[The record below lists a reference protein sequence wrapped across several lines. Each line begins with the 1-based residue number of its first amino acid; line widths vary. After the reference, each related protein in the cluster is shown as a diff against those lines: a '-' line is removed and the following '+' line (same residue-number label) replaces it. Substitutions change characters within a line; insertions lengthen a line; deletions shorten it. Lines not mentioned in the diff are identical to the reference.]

1 MPPRPQP
8 PPLPPATDAPAPRRA
23 WLGWLRR
30 WGISILSLGLGV
42 ATLFVF
48 RRGLPHV
55 GWIVGY
61 LLLLGLLFAFIT
73 EMRQPFERR
82 GRRRIISVTDYAIQ
96 SLYHGLLLFVLPA
109 YWASATLD
117 SLNVLFLAGIAAG
130 ALVTAVDPWYAAIVQ
145 PRRWLNQALLG
156 FSIFA
161 AINVAL
167 PLLGS
172 RPILALEGA
181 AALTAVAMMPV
192 FRERG
197 ALTWRQA
204 YARSTVLAVMAI
216 AAVWVGRAAV
226 PPAPLFVARATAA
239 RSVTML
245 EPVEPV
251 DSPIP
256 ASTVADWG
264 GIAAYTAVYAPA
276 GLRQP
281 IEHVWWK
288 DGRLVERVPLSPV
301 RGGRKEGFRT
311 YSRKTDLAPP
321 YDGRYRVDVM
331 TASGQLIGRLRF
343 TITP

>member
-1 MPPRPQP
+1 MPPRPQSP
-8 PPLPPATDAPAPRRA
+8 TLPPTDAPAALRTRLD
-23 WLGWLRR
+23 WLKR
-30 WGISILSLGLGV
+30 WGISVFSLGLGF

-48 RRGLPHV
+48 KRGLPHV

-61 LLLLGLLFAFIT
+61 LLLLVLLVAAVT
-73 EMRQPFERR
+73 ELRQPLERR
-82 GRRRIISVTDYAIQ
+82 GRRRILSAADYAIQ

-109 YWASATLD
+109 YYASATLD
-117 SLNVLFLAGIAAG
+117 SLNALFLAGVVAG
-130 ALVTAVDPWYAAIVQ
+130 ALVTAVDPWYAVVVH
-145 PRRWLNQALLG
+145 PRRWLNQALLA

-161 AINVAL
+161 ALNVAL
-167 PLLGS
+167 PLLGI
-172 RPILALEGA
+172 RPILAVEGA

-204 YARSTVLAVMAI
+204 YARSTVLAVVAM

-226 PPAPLFVARATAA
+226 PPAPLFVAMATAA
-239 RSVTML
+239 RSVTLL

-256 ASTVADWG
+256 ASTVAGWG
-264 GIAAYTAVYAPA
+264 GVAAYTAVYAPA

-288 DGRLVERVPLSPV
+288 DGQLIGRVPLSPL

-311 YSRKTDLAPP
+311 YSRKTDLKPP
-321 YDGRYRVDVM
+321 YEGRYRVDVV

-343 TITP
+343 TVTP

>member
-1 MPPRPQP
+1 MGAR
-8 PPLPPATDAPAPRRA
+8 L
-23 WLGWLRR
+23 LRWVKR
-30 WGISILSLGLGV
+30 WGISVFSLGLGL

-61 LLLLGLLFAFIT
+61 LLLLVLLVAAVT
-73 EMRQPFERR
+73 ELRQPLERR
-82 GRRRIISVTDYAIQ
+82 GRRRILSAADYAIQ

-117 SLNVLFLAGIAAG
+117 SLNVLFLACVVAG
-130 ALVTAVDPWYAAIVQ
+130 ALVTAVDPWYAAVVR
-145 PRRWLNQALLG
+145 PRRWLNQALLA

-161 AINVAL
+161 ALNVAL
-167 PLLGS
+167 PLLGI

-197 ALTWRQA
+197 AATWRHA
-204 YARSTVLAVMAI
+204 YAMSRGARAGRDGRPSGF
-216 AAVWVGRAAV
+216 GRAAV

-245 EPVEPV
+245 EPVEPIE
-251 DSPIP
+251 SPIP
-256 ASTVADWG
+256 AQTVADWG

-288 DGRLVERVPLSPV
+288 DGRLLGHLPLSPV

-311 YSRKTDLAPP
+311 YSRKTDLKPP
-321 YDGRYRVDVM
+321 YAGRYRVDVV
-331 TASGQLIGRLRF
+331 TASGQLIGRFRF
-343 TITP
+343 TVAP

>member
-1 MPPRPQP
+1 MPSSPQP
-8 PPLPPATDAPAPRRA
+8 QPLPATDAAVPRRA
-23 WLGWLRR
+23 WLSWLQQ
-30 WGISILSLGLGV
+30 WGISVFSLGLGL

-61 LLLLGLLFAFIT
+61 LLLLVLLVAAIT
-73 EMRQPFERR
+73 ELRQPLERR
-82 GRRRIISVTDYAIQ
+82 GRRLVVTAADYAVQ

-109 YWASATLD
+109 YWASTTLD
-117 SLNVLFLAGIAAG
+117 SWNVLFLVGIVAG
-130 ALVTAVDPWYAAIVQ
+130 ALVTAVDPWYAAIVH
-145 PRRWLNQALLG
+145 PRRWLNQALLA

-161 AINVAL
+161 ALNVAL
-167 PLLGS
+167 PLLGI

-197 ALTWRQA
+197 AETWPRA
-204 YARSTVLAVMAI
+204 YAASAVLAALAMG
-216 AAVWVGRAAV
+216 AVWVGRAAV

-251 DSPIP
+251 ESPIP
-256 ASTVADWG
+256 ASTVADWSG
-264 GIAAYTAVYAPA
+264 LAAFTAVYAPA
-276 GLRQP
+276 GLQQR

-288 DGRLVERVPLSPV
+288 DGRVIGRVPLSPV
-301 RGGRKEGFRT
+301 LGGRKEGFRT
-311 YSRKTDLAPP
+311 YSRKTDLKPP
-321 YDGRYRVDVM
+321 YQGRYRVDVV
-331 TASGQLIGRLRF
+331 TASGQLVGRLRF
-343 TITP
+343 TVSP

>member
-1 MPPRPQP
+1 MPPRQQPQS
-8 PPLPPATDAPAPRRA
+8 LPPTDAPAARRTRLD
-23 WLGWLRR
+23 WLKR
-30 WGISILSLGLGV
+30 WGISVFSLGLGL

-61 LLLLGLLFAFIT
+61 LLLLVLLVAAVA
-73 EMRQPFERR
+73 ELRQPLERR
-82 GRRRIISVTDYAIQ
+82 GRRRILGAADYAIQ

-109 YWASATLD
+109 YYASATLD
-117 SLNVLFLAGIAAG
+117 SLNALFLAVVVAG
-130 ALVTAVDPWYAAIVQ
+130 ALVTAVDPWYAAIVR
-145 PRRWLNQALLG
+145 PRRWLNQGLLA

-161 AINVAL
+161 ALNVAL
-167 PLLGS
+167 PLLGI

-197 ALTWRQA
+197 ALRWRQA
-204 YARSTVLAVMAI
+204 YARSAVLAVAAMATL
-216 AAVWVGRAAV
+216 WLGRAAV
-226 PPAPLFVARATAA
+226 PPAPLFVASATAA

-251 DSPIP
+251 ESPIP
-256 ASTVADWG
+256 AQTVAGWG

-288 DGRLVERVPLSPV
+288 DGELLGRVPLSPL

-311 YSRKTDLAPP
+311 YSRKTDLKPP
-321 YDGRYRVDVM
+321 YDGRYRVDVV

-343 TITP
+343 IVVP

>member
-1 MPPRPQP
+1 MPPRPHRPPRQP
-8 PPLPPATDAPAPRRA
+8 TDAPATRRT
-23 WLGWLRR
+23 WLGWLKR
-30 WGISILSLGLGV
+30 WGISLCSLGLGV
-42 ATLFVF
+42 ATIFVF

-73 EMRQPFERR
+73 ELRQPLERR
-82 GRRRIISVTDYAIQ
+82 GRRRIVGAADYAIQ

-117 SLNVLFLAGIAAG
+117 SPNVLFLVGVVAG
-130 ALVTAVDPWYAAIVQ
+130 ALVTAVDPWYAAIVR

-161 AINVAL
+161 ALNVAL
-167 PLLGS
+167 PLLGI

-204 YARSTVLAVMAI
+204 YARSTVLAVAAI

-251 DSPIP
+251 ESPI
-256 ASTVADWG
+256 AAQTLAGWG

-288 DGRLVERVPLSPV
+288 DGRLVGSVPLSPV

-311 YSRKTDLAPP
+311 YSRKTDLKPP
-321 YDGRYRVDVM
+321 YEGRYRVDVV

-343 TITP
+343 TVTP

>member
-1 MPPRPQP
+1 MRG
-8 PPLPPATDAPAPRRA
+8 A
-23 WLGWLRR
+23 WLDWIRR
-30 WGISILSLGLGV
+30 WGISACSLGLGL

-55 GWIVGY
+55 GWIAGY
-61 LLLLGLLFAFIT
+61 LLLLVLLFAFIT
-73 EMRQPFERR
+73 ELRQPLERS
-82 GRRRIISVTDYAIQ
+82 GRRRVLGAADYAVQ

-109 YWASATLD
+109 YWSSATLD
-117 SLNVLFLAGIAAG
+117 SLNALFFGGVVAG
-130 ALVTAVDPWYAAIVQ
+130 ALVTAVDPWYEAIVR
-145 PRRWLNQALLG
+145 PRRWLNQALLA

-161 AINVAL
+161 ALNVAL
-167 PLLGS
+167 PLLGI

-204 YARSTVLAVMAI
+204 YLRSTVLAVVAM

-226 PPAPLFVARATAA
+226 PPAPHFVTRATAA
-239 RSVTML
+239 RSVTLL

-256 ASTVADWG
+256 ASTVAGWG

-288 DGRLVERVPLSPV
+288 DGRLVGRVPLSPLS
-301 RGGRKEGFRT
+301 GGRKEGYRT
-311 YSRKTDLAPP
+311 YSRKTDLKPP
-321 YDGRYRVDVM
+321 YEGSYRVDVV
-331 TASGQLIGRLRF
+331 TGSGQLIGRLRF
-343 TITP
+343 TVAP

>member
-1 MPPRPQP
+1 MC
-8 PPLPPATDAPAPRRA
+8 
-23 WLGWLRR
+23 
-30 WGISILSLGLGV
+30 SLGLGFS
-42 ATLFVF
+42 TLFVF

-55 GWIVGY
+55 GWIAGY
-61 LLLLGLLFAFIT
+61 LLLLVLLFAFIT
-73 EMRQPFERR
+73 ELRQPLKRH
-82 GRRRIISVTDYAIQ
+82 GRRRILGAADYAVQ

-109 YWASATLD
+109 YYASATLD
-117 SLNVLFLAGIAAG
+117 SLNALFLAGVVAG
-130 ALVTAVDPWYAAIVQ
+130 ALVTAIDPWYAVVVH
-145 PRRWLNQALLG
+145 PRRWLNQALLA

-161 AINVAL
+161 ALNVAL
-167 PLLGS
+167 PLLGI

-204 YARSTVLAVMAI
+204 YARSTVLAVVAM

-239 RSVTML
+239 RSVTLL

-256 ASTVADWG
+256 ASTVAGWG
-264 GIAAYTAVYAPA
+264 GIAAYTAVHAPA

-288 DGRLVERVPLSPV
+288 DGQLIGHVPLSPL
-301 RGGRKEGFRT
+301 RGGRNEGFRT
-311 YSRKTDLAPP
+311 YSRKTDLKPP
-321 YDGRYRVDVM
+321 YDGRYRVDVV

-343 TITP
+343 TVTP

>member
-1 MPPRPQP
+1 MPPRQQP
-8 PPLPPATDAPAPRRA
+8 PPLQPTDTRATWRA
-23 WLGWLRR
+23 WLGWLKR
-30 WGISILSLGLGV
+30 WGISAFSLGLGL

-61 LLLLGLLFAFIT
+61 LLLLVLLVAAVT
-73 EMRQPFERR
+73 ELRQPLERR
-82 GRRRIISVTDYAIQ
+82 GQRRILGAADYAIQ

-109 YWASATLD
+109 YYASATLD
-117 SLNVLFLAGIAAG
+117 SPNVLFLAGVVAG
-130 ALVTAVDPWYAAIVQ
+130 ALVTAVDPWYQAVVH
-145 PRRWLNQALLG
+145 PRRWLNQALLA

-161 AINVAL
+161 ALNVSL
-167 PLLGS
+167 PLLGI

-197 ALTWRQA
+197 AATWRHA
-204 YARSTVLAVMAI
+204 YAMSAALALVSMPAL
-216 AAVWVGRAAV
+216 WFGRVAV
-226 PPAPLFVARATAA
+226 PPAPLFVASATAA

-251 DSPIP
+251 ESPIP
-256 ASTVADWG
+256 AQTVAGWE

-288 DGRLVERVPLSPV
+288 DGQLLGRLPLSPL

-311 YSRKTDLAPP
+311 YSRKTDLKPP
-321 YDGRYRVDVM
+321 YAGRYRVDVV

-343 TITP
+343 TIIP

>member
-1 MPPRPQP
+1 MLPRQQP
-8 PPLPPATDAPAPRRA
+8 PSLPLADAPATRRGRLD
-23 WLGWLRR
+23 WLKH
-30 WGISILSLGLGV
+30 WGISVFSLGLGL

-61 LLLLGLLFAFIT
+61 LLLLVLLVAAVT
-73 EMRQPFERR
+73 ELRQPLERR
-82 GRRRIISVTDYAIQ
+82 GGRRILGAADYAIQ

-109 YWASATLD
+109 YYASATLD
-117 SLNVLFLAGIAAG
+117 SPNVLFLAGVVAG
-130 ALVTAVDPWYAAIVQ
+130 ALVTAVDPWYEAIVR
-145 PRRWLNQALLG
+145 PRRWLNQALLA

-161 AINVAL
+161 ALNVAL
-167 PLLGS
+167 PLLGI

-197 ALTWRQA
+197 ALSWRQA
-204 YARSTVLAVMAI
+204 YARSAVLAFGAMA
-216 AAVWVGRAAV
+216 ALWLVRAAV
-226 PPAPLFVARATAA
+226 PPAPLFVASATAA

-251 DSPIP
+251 ESPIL
-256 ASTVADWG
+256 AQTVAGWG
-264 GIAAYTAVYAPA
+264 GITAYTAVYAPA

-288 DGRLVERVPLSPV
+288 DGHLLGRVPLSPL
-301 RGGRKEGFRT
+301 RGGRNEGFRT
-311 YSRKTDLAPP
+311 YSRKTDLKPP
-321 YDGRYRVDVM
+321 YEGRYRVDVV
-331 TASGQLIGRLRF
+331 TRSGQLIGRLRF
-343 TITP
+343 TVTP

>member
-1 MPPRPQP
+1 M
-8 PPLPPATDAPAPRRA
+8 
-23 WLGWLRR
+23 
-30 WGISILSLGLGV
+30 SLGLGV

-73 EMRQPFERR
+73 EMRQPLERR
-82 GRRRIISVTDYAIQ
+82 GRRRIIGIADYAIQ

-117 SLNVLFLAGIAAG
+117 SSNVLFLAAVVAG
-130 ALVTAVDPWYAAIVQ
+130 ALVTAVDPWYTAIVH

-161 AINVAL
+161 ALNVAL

-204 YARSTVLAVMAI
+204 YARSTVLAVLAI
-216 AAVWVGRAAV
+216 AAVWLGRAAV

-256 ASTVADWG
+256 ASTVAGWG

-288 DGRLVERVPLSPV
+288 DGHLVGSVPLSPV

-311 YSRKTDLAPP
+311 YSRKTDLTPP

-331 TASGQLIGRLRF
+331 TVSGQLIGRLRF